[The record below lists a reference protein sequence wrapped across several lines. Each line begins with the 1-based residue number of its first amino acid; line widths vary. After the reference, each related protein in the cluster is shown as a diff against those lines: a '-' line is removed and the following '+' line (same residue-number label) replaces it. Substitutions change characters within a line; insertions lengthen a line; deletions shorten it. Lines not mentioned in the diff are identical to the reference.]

1 MNRILALL
9 LLVLSFAGA
18 QGLKSIIINPNPP
31 ADLRVQVWVDKD
43 PSGTGNPVYQFG
55 EYIRISVQVTQDAY
69 VYLFS
74 VRATGEI
81 TGILPNAFEQ
91 DNFTRGGEIRTFPS
105 PSAQYAFQI
114 DPPAGQ
120 DRVLA
125 VASRQPLD
133 ISQIIDIQNGQG
145 RIQGADNLARSL
157 SIVVTPIPSQDWV
170 SDEAYY
176 IAGNYT
182 PPPPPPVTGNLVV
195 NSNVA
200 GAQALINGQVV
211 GNIPLNITLNPGTY
225 TLEVRRAGYNPYR
238 ASVSI
243 QAGRTTQ
250 IYAQLVP
257 TPPPTGTL
265 VVNSNVG
272 GAEVLVNGRRVGNAP
287 VTLSLNAGNYVL
299 EVRRAGYNPYR
310 ANVNIQAGRTTQ
322 IYANLGAIPRPQP
335 QPQPVPVPVPSPS
348 GAITYTCSG
357 GRLVV
362 NYVNN
367 SLVRVFYDDAF
378 QELPLVSGGTYSDG
392 TYTWQL
398 PGTFSVRGQVVRSNC
413 RQQ

>member
-9 LLVLSFAGA
+9 LLVLSFASA
-18 QGLKSIIINPNPP
+18 QGLMPKSIIINPNPP
-31 ADLRVQVWVDKD
+31 ADLQVQVWVDKD

-55 EYIRISVQVTQDAY
+55 EYIRISVRVTQDAY

-81 TGILPNAFEQ
+81 SGILPNSFEQ
-91 DNFTRGGEIRTFPS
+91 DNFTPAGVVRTFPA
-105 PSAQYAFQI
+105 PGAQYAFQV

-133 ISQIIDIQNGQG
+133 ISQILDIQSGRGLVQG
-145 RIQGADNLARSL
+145 VDNLARSL
-157 SIVVTPIPSQDWV
+157 SIVVTPIPTQDWV

-182 PPPPPPVTGNLVV
+182 PPPPPPVTGTLAV
-195 NSNVA
+195 NSNVS
-200 GAQALINGQVV
+200 GAQVLVNGRAV
-211 GNIPLNITLNPGTY
+211 GNTPINITLNAGTY

-238 ASVSI
+238 VSVNI

-265 VVNSNVG
+265 VVNSNVA
-272 GAEVLVNGRRVGNAP
+272 GAQVLVNGRQVGFTP
-287 VTLSLNAGNYVL
+287 VNVSLNAGNYTL

-310 ANVNIQAGRTTQ
+310 ASVNIQPGRTTQ
-322 IYANLGAIPRPQP
+322 IYANLSAIPQP
-335 QPQPVPVPVPSPS
+335 QPQPVPVPVPNPT
-348 GAITYTCSG
+348 GTITYVCTG

-367 SLVRVFYDDAF
+367 NLVRVFYDDAF
-378 QELPLVSGGTYSDG
+378 QDLGLVSNGTYSNG

-413 RQQ
+413 R